1 MGKAAVKTVDEF
13 WGVFEGNVSE
23 NGCAIV
29 VKNVEPVGK
38 GRLMHLGVANG
49 SISGFLLTS
58 AGRVLKRGSRSRD
71 LRGMV
76 S

>member
-38 GRLMHLGVANG
+38 AGLDYLGVGNG
-49 SISGFLLTS
+49 SISGLF
-58 AGRVLKRGSRSRD
+58 VD
-71 LRGMV
+71 
-76 S
+76 